1 MNNDENY
8 EGGQALIQI
17 TRPNA
22 AATETAV
29 ESFKDEI
36 YECAKEEEEDEC
48 QFKVCG
54 KAMECGHSCR
64 GVRDESDCLPCL
76 NIECIES
83 AKATGK
89 ALVSQNAAETELCCI
104 CYTSELGEEA
114 CVRLACGHVY
124 HANCIAL
131 MLEHGHSTLR
141 ITFGYLDCPSCKAEI
156 QIPSPAYV
164 PLLSEMI
171 ERHLNYK
178 RKITTLAIETAREE
192 GCEKNSRVAIPGDA
206 YYGKLEEFAMHFCTF
221 YTCSACHEP
230 YFGGM

>member
-1 MNNDENY
+1 MNNDDIY
-8 EGGQALIQI
+8 EGGQALEII
-17 TRPNA
+17 CPSA
-22 AATETAV
+22 AATETVV
-29 ESFKDEI
+29 ESFKQEI
-36 YECAKEEEEDEC
+36 YECAKEEEEDESR
-48 QFKVCG
+48 FKVCG

-64 GVRDESDCLPCL
+64 GVSGESDCLPCL

-83 AKATGK
+83 ANAIDK

-114 CVRLACGHVY
+114 CVRLACGHVF

-131 MLEHGHSTLR
+131 MFEHSHSTLR
-141 ITFGYLDCPSCKAEI
+141 ITFGYMDCPSCKAEI

-164 PLLSEMI
+164 PILSEMI
-171 ERHLNYK
+171 KQHLNNK
-178 RKITTLAIETAREE
+178 RKITKLAIKTAREE
-192 GCEKNSRVAIPGDA
+192 GCEKSGRVATPGDA

-221 YTCSACHEP
+221 YTCYACHEP